1 MLVLLCMNL
10 WGKNPHAA
18 VISQPLIHTSNQNF
32 ILKPFEQCL
41 DHVAL
46 EARRLIATF
55 IYGIFMRSFYLIKL
69 KPSYPF
75 VCCNQIIKSHLSK
88 VYRLLNG

>member
-1 MLVLLCMNL
+1 MTRSLMLVLLCMNL

-46 EARRLIATF
+46 EAETF
-55 IYGIFMRSFYLIKL
+55 NSYFYLWDI
-69 KPSYPF
+69 YTQF
-75 VCCNQIIKSHLSK
+75 FI
-88 VYRLLNG
+88 

>member
-46 EARRLIATF
+46 EAETF
-55 IYGIFMRSFYLIKL
+55 NSYFYL
-69 KPSYPF
+69 
-75 VCCNQIIKSHLSK
+75 
-88 VYRLLNG
+88 